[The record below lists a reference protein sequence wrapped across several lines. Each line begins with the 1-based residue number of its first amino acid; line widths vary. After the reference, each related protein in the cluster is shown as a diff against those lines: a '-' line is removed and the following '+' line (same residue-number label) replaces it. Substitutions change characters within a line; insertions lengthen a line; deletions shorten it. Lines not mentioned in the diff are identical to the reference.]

1 MAANPE
7 LTKQVKDYALECGV
21 DIVGVASIDRFE
33 GAPNGF
39 HPTDV
44 MKSTRSVITFARKF
58 IMGILDELS
67 PERQRLSYKHHMYAH
82 KNTYNTFTGY
92 DLARFLEERGNKA
105 YIIQPTTPY
114 HAHEFRSVM
123 SHRHAAVRSGLGVF
137 GKNNLVLT
145 KEFGPR
151 QRFCSV
157 LTDAELVPDP
167 MIEGDLCRDCNTC
180 RDACPVQAWDGK
192 SDIFYKPVCAHHQH
206 WNRADQECKQ
216 PCGICVQ
223 VCPVG
228 KEAVGISD

>member
-1 MAANPE
+1 VEGEKKMAANPE
-7 LTKQVKDYALECGV
+7 LTQQAKDYALERGV
-21 DIVGVASIDRFE
+21 DIVGVASVDRFK
-33 GAPNGF
+33 GAPDGF

-82 KNTYNTFTGY
+82 LNTCNTLTGY
-92 DLARFLEERGNKA
+92 DLARFLEERGYKA
-105 YIIQPTTPY
+105 YIIQPTIPY

-123 SHRHAAVRSGLGVF
+123 SHRHAAVLSGLGIF
-137 GKNNLVLT
+137 GKSNLVLT

-157 LTDAELVPDP
+157 LTEAELVPDP
-167 MIEGDLCRDCNTC
+167 
-180 RDACPVQAWDGK
+180 
-192 SDIFYKPVCAHHQH
+192 CAHHQH

-216 PCGICVQ
+216 PCGICIQ